1 MTDAERVVIS
11 RRYAL
16 PETFVVSPHGN
27 HIHKNYPV
35 LAAALD
41 LLRARSRPMTVVA
54 TGAGTAAFQ
63 GPDLLGLGYVTGREL
78 TVLYDLA
85 SAMVQTT
92 LYEAGSFPMW
102 EAMLAGLPVACS
114 AIPPLLE
121 QLERQGTTAET
132 FDPGDPAAVAA
143 ALERVVD
150 APNPDLL
157 ERNRQIVA
165 GRTFRDVASGYLDV
179 FESVAGVTFR

>member
-1 MTDAERVVIS
+1 M
-11 RRYAL
+11 
-16 PETFVVSPHGN
+16 
-27 HIHKNYPV
+27 
-35 LAAALD
+35 
-41 LLRARSRPMTVVA
+41 VA
-54 TGAGTAAFQ
+54 TGAARRPFT

-132 FDPGDPAAVAA
+132 FEPGDPAAVAA

-150 APNPDLL
+150 TSNPDLL
-157 ERNRQIVA
+157 ERNREIVA
-165 GRTFRDVASGYLDV
+165 GRTFGDVASGYLDV
-179 FESVAGVTFR
+179 FESPSPG